1 MNTIALVLGV
11 IFGLLVVTQD
21 PPPGAGGGPIGDG
34 LVVPAVPPPT
44 WNGDVAD
51 IIQRRCVTCHATGRV
66 GPFELVD
73 AAGVRNRGRF
83 LLEVIDAGRMPP
95 WLPTG
100 TAWVNHRTVTAAER
114 ATLAAWLESGGPVG
128 DGPARV
134 LDPPGSSPFR
144 ADLTVEM
151 PEAHVI
157 PEESDPAWHAG
168 EIDVHGFT
176 FSLDNDSPLRVRAIR
191 HRSASP
197 QAMRVAAFAFD
208 DTGAGR
214 YLDARDSRVGFL
226 MGGDPGIKPMGADGV
241 ILAGSG
247 DFRLPEGFHV
257 PVPAAS
263 DLVTQFQYRPTGVP
277 ERLQER
283 IELELVPAAEASRPI
298 RWLPLAVGRVD
309 VAAGDDQRVSSE
321 VIVLEHPLQLLGISP
336 RAIEICRR
344 LLVVV
349 EFPDGRRRELVDIPD
364 WDHHQRETLRFE
376 PPVDLPAGSRLQA
389 IFDLDNT
396 ASNPRNPD
404 DPPQRVN
411 RGRRTGLL
419 GNFLHVAARTAD
431 GDRYLRSIGPETI
444 RLLMR
449 RARPTSEKSR
459 ESSAG
464 D

>member
-1 MNTIALVLGV
+1 MNAIVSVIGILV
-11 IFGLLVVTQD
+11 GLLVALPE
-21 PPPGAGGGPIGDG
+21 PPTGDAGKSIGDR
-34 LVVPAVPPPT
+34 LEVPAVPPPT
-44 WNGDVAD
+44 WNGEVAD
-51 IIQRRCVTCHATGRV
+51 IIERRCVSCHASGRV

-83 LLEVIDAGRMPP
+83 LLEVIDSGRMPP
-95 WLPTG
+95 WLPMG
-100 TAWVNHRTVTAAER
+100 TAWANHRTVTPSER
-114 ATLAAWLESGGPVG
+114 ATLAAWLEAGGPVG
-128 DGPARV
+128 DGPGRT
-134 LDPPGSSPFR
+134 LEPGDPPSFR
-144 ADLTVEM
+144 SDVVLEM

-157 PEESDPAWHAG
+157 PEESDPAWHTG
-168 EIDVHGFT
+168 EIDVHGVT
-176 FSLDNDSPLRVRAIR
+176 FPLENATPLRVQAIR
-191 HRSASP
+191 HRPASP

-214 YLDARDSRVGFL
+214 YLDDRDPRVGFL

-247 DFRLPEGFHV
+247 DFRLPRGFHV
-257 PVPAAS
+257 PVPVGS

-309 VAAGDDQRVSSE
+309 VAAGDARPVSSAS
-321 VIVLEHPLQLLGISP
+321 VVLEHPVELLGISP
-336 RAIEICRR
+336 RAIEICRG
-344 LLVVV
+344 LEVMV
-349 EFPDGRRRELVDIPD
+349 EFPDGRRRRLLAIPD

-376 PPVDLPAGSRLQA
+376 PPIVLPVGSTLQA
-389 IFDLDNT
+389 RFKLDNT

-404 DPPQRVN
+404 DPPRRVN

-419 GNFLHVAARTAD
+419 GVILHVAARTAA
-431 GDRYLRSIGPETI
+431 GDRYLGKAGPEAI
-444 RLLMR
+444 RELMR
-449 RARPTSEKSR
+449 RGRASSGTSL
-459 ESSAG
+459 ESESA